1 MFDDFRRD
9 ADEKDL
15 DEAFKEPE
23 ETLPPPRR
31 RRPRRIMGMT
41 GPQRFVIAL
50 MLLFMTCLLS
60 TFLLLVAQKIVPTFL
75 Y

>member
-1 MFDDFRRD
+1 MS
-9 ADEKDL
+9 
-15 DEAFKEPE
+15 
-23 ETLPPPRR
+23 
-31 RRPRRIMGMT
+31 

-60 TFLLLVAQKIVPTFL
+60 AFFLLVTQKIVPGFL

>member
-9 ADEKDL
+9 ADEQAL
-15 DEAFKEPE
+15 DEAFKEQE
-23 ETLPPPRR
+23 SDVPPPRR
-31 RRPRRIMGMT
+31 RSRHILGMS

-60 TFLLLVAQKIVPTFL
+60 AFFLLVTQKIVPGFL

>member
-9 ADEKDL
+9 ADEQAL
-15 DEAFKEPE
+15 DEAFKEQE
-23 ETLPPPRR
+23 GDVPPPR
-31 RRPRRIMGMT
+31 RRPRRILGMS
-41 GPQRFVIAL
+41 GLQRFVIAL

-60 TFLLLVAQKIVPTFL
+60 AFFLLVTQKIVPGFL